1 MRTDR
6 HDLWKSF
13 PAATRCR
20 GLIAVVAGCLLAFA
34 IAARPAPAAGTDSH
48 VNLAK
53 FIPSVARSLVFVQ
66 YTAKDEFNKSTKVD
80 GQGLVLNKQGVVL
93 ISGTLIPPVLPL
105 SYIHHLKICVPG
117 GKRHKVDATYLGR
130 TVSGLFCYIKATK
143 PLNVVPFLHTPHAGI
158 SLGEKVISVGLLS
171 KTEAYRPYIGINRI
185 KAITLDEHRLAA
197 TDVFGL
203 TRATSPVYDFHTG
216 KLVGITATNAGETV
230 SLGLLGRS
238 VPVTIGDPDQEG
250 LFLPW
255 SEIQGLLTH
264 VPETPFKTRRPWLGI
279 VDETGL
285 KPSLRK
291 LYKIKQ
297 NAGLVVGG
305 VIPGQPAAQ
314 AGLKSQDILLT
325 INGKAFSKSAVPA
338 RMISAFQRAMLPL
351 KPGEKVTFGILRNG
365 NKMMNIPVT
374 LGDMPPTPV
383 RTKRY
388 VDQRLGMVVRDLAFE
403 DSYARKLPPTQKG
416 VVVSLV
422 KEGAPVTLGHTP
434 LKPGYLITR
443 INNQPVNDGSQF
455 MTLLH
460 AAQKAGTD
468 EIVFVVIK
476 PDSNTA
482 VCRIGLQ

>member
-1 MRTDR
+1 MRTEQHHIR
-6 HDLWKSF
+6 R
-13 PAATRCR
+13 PIPCINQYRGICAAFL
-20 GLIAVVAGCLLAFA
+20 GVLLAMTT
-34 IAARPAPAAGTDSH
+34 AADAAPAAGTVAH

-53 FIPSVARSLVFVQ
+53 FIPSIVRSLVFVQ
-66 YTAKDEFNKSTKVD
+66 YTAKDEFNKSSKVD

-93 ISGTLIPPVLPL
+93 VSGSLIPPILPL
-105 SYIHHLKICVPG
+105 SYIHHLKICIPG
-117 GKRHKVDATYLGR
+117 GKLQKVNATYLGR
-130 TVSGLFCYIKATK
+130 TVSGLFCYIKADK
-143 PLNVVPFLHTPHAGI
+143 PLNVIPFSDLPHAGVF
-158 SLGEKVISVGLLS
+158 LGEKVISIGLLS

-230 SLGLLGRS
+230 SLGLMGRS

-255 SEIQGLLTH
+255 SEIRGVVTQ
-264 VPETPFKTRRPWLGI
+264 VPEKPFKTRRPWLGI

-297 NAGLVVGG
+297 NGGIVVGG
-305 VIPGQPAAQ
+305 VIPGQPADK

-325 INGKAFSKSAVPA
+325 INGKAFTQSAVPA

-365 NKMMNIPVT
+365 TKKMNIPVT
-374 LGDMPPTPV
+374 VGDMPPTPV

-388 VDQRLGMVVRDLAFE
+388 LDRRLGMVVRDLAFE
-403 DSYARKLPPTQKG
+403 DSYARKLPATQKG

-422 KEGAPVTLGHTP
+422 KDGAPVTLGHTP

-443 INNQPVNDGSQF
+443 INNQPVRDGSQF
-455 MTLLH
+455 MKLLR

>member
-1 MRTDR
+1 MRTNR
-6 HDLWKSF
+6 HHLRSLVVGMTQSRGIYASF
-13 PAATRCR
+13 VGFLLALT
-20 GLIAVVAGCLLAFA
+20 LVAG
-34 IAARPAPAAGTDSH
+34 PAVAAGTDRH

-93 ISGTLIPPVLPL
+93 VSGTLFPPILPL
-105 SYIHHLKICVPG
+105 SYIHDLKICIPG
-117 GKRHKVDATYLGR
+117 GKLKKVDATYLGR
-130 TVSGLFCYIKATK
+130 TVSGLFCYIKANK
-143 PLNVVPFLHTPHAGI
+143 PLKVVLFSPAAHADI
-158 SLGEKVISVGLLS
+158 YLGEKVISVGLLP

-185 KAITLDEHRLAA
+185 KAITLDEHRLAL

-216 KLVGITATNAGETV
+216 KLVGMTATNSGETV
-230 SLGLLGRS
+230 TLDLLGRS

-255 SEIQGLLTH
+255 SEIRGVLSR
-264 VPETPFKTRRPWLGI
+264 VPEKPFQTRRPWLGV

-297 NAGLVVGG
+297 NAGIVVGG
-305 VIPGQPAAQ
+305 VIPGQPADK

-325 INGKAFSKSAVPA
+325 LNGKAFSQSAVPA
-338 RMISAFQRAMLPL
+338 RMISAFERAMLTL

-365 NKMMNIPVT
+365 TKKMNIPVT
-374 LGDMPPTPV
+374 IGDMPPTPV

-388 VDQRLGMVVRDLAFE
+388 LDRRLGMVVRDLAFE
-403 DSYARKLPPTQKG
+403 DSYARKLPATQKG

-422 KEGAPVTLGHTP
+422 KDGAPVTLGHTP

-443 INNQPVNDGSQF
+443 INNQPVKDGSQF
-455 MTLLH
+455 MKLLH